1 MPPTFIKRKN
11 IVSDM
16 FLFLFCLLCSVHH
29 LESSL
34 VLISPITLKIS
45 LSFVIFFTEKIKY
58 KT

>member
-16 FLFLFCLLCSVHH
+16 FLFLLCSVHH

-45 LSFVIFFTEKIKY
+45 LSFVIFLQKKLSTRPN
-58 KT
+58 